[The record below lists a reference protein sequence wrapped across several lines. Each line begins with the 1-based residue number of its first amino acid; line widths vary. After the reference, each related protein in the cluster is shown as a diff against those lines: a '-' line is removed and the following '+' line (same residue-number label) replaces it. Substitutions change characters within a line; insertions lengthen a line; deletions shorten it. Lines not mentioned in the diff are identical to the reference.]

1 MQGGF
6 VKGMIVGGMVA
17 GAVGAMMSTDMGG
30 NRTKR
35 KMKRYG
41 NSFLRKSSI
50 IVDDIADLFR

>member
-17 GAVGAMMSTDMGG
+17 GAVGAMMNSDKYSKSA
-30 NRTKR
+30 KR